1 MASFDRTSRT
11 LAAFIR
17 EYRLRLNHF
26 GLLDDLRLGTMLGQL
41 LSESV
46 APLSSVAASSPEAG
60 CTDEGSS
67 IA

>member
-1 MASFDRTSRT
+1 MASFDRTTRT

-41 LSESV
+41 LSES
-46 APLSSVAASSPEAG
+46 ATPLSSVASEAG
-60 CTDEGSS
+60 CTEEGCS